1 MRIGDVVTTYSKAMM
16 AFIGTVCDWAT
27 ENFLFVAVS
36 VTLILAGLGIFIKQG
51 RCPAGKKKNSAG
63 SSSSKKQPTAR
74 STASISVK
82 QLDVDSSAQA
92 SPI

>member
-1 MRIGDVVTTYSKAMM
+1 MRIGDYVTTCSA
-16 AFIGTVCDWAT
+16 AIVTFIGAVCDWAT

-36 VTLILAGLGIFIKQG
+36 VALILASLVLYIKQG
-51 RCPAGKKKNSAG
+51 RCPAKKKNSA
-63 SSSSKKQPTAR
+63 STKKQPTAR

-92 SPI
+92 SPV

>member
-1 MRIGDVVTTYSKAMM
+1 MRIGDVVTKYSEAMM
-16 AFIGTVCDWAT
+16 AFIGTVCSWAT

-51 RCPAGKKKNSAG
+51 RCPVGKKKNSAAG
-63 SSSSKKQPTAR
+63 SSKKQPTAR